1 MVNRTLPMGLAI
13 IAAGI
18 VIVLGKLGVFQTLGA
33 WLWPLLPI
41 AVGLWMHVAVWG
53 RRLPAVALLLGAV
66 LAGFGLTF
74 LWCAWFG
81 WEWIRTFWPLLPLSL
96 AVGLY
101 ELSVTERIE
110 SLRRVSLILGGI
122 SLIAFMITLLWH
134 LNGYVV
140 ALILIVVGVIVIARK
155 PNLR

>member
-1 MVNRTLPMGLAI
+1 VRNRTLPLGLAI

-33 WLWPLLPI
+33 WLWPLLPLG
-41 AVGLWMHVAVWG
+41 AGLWMHFAVWG
-53 RRLPAVALLLGAV
+53 RRLPAVTLLPGAA
-66 LAGFGLTF
+66 LAGLGLTF
-74 LWCAWFG
+74 LLCVWFG
-81 WEWIRTFWPLLPLSL
+81 WHWMSALWPLLPLSV

-101 ELSVTERIE
+101 EFSLAERVE
-110 SLRRVSLILGGI
+110 ALRMVSLVAGGA
-122 SLIAFMITLLWH
+122 SLLAFAITLLFH

-140 ALILIVVGVIVIARK
+140 ALILIVVGVVVVARR